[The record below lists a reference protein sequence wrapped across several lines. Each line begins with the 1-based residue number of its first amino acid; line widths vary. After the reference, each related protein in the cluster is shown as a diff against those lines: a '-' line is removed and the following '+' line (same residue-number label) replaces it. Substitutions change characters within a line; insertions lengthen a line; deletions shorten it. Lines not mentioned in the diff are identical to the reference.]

1 MALTSERFELGP
13 RIGRGS
19 AGDVHTARD
28 KLTDD
33 VVAVKLVDLEEAE
46 DEVEDI
52 QREISYLM
60 QCSSPFVTKYL
71 GCWLDPGS
79 TRLAIA
85 MEYMAGGSVADL
97 ISEAFG
103 GPLPESACAVVC
115 RDLLYALDYLHG
127 EGKIHRDVK
136 CANVLLTAAGEIR
149 LADFGVAGTLTQ
161 TLGGNKRRTFTGT
174 PFWMAP
180 EVIQAHESDGY
191 NSKCDIWSLGIT
203 AMEAA
208 NGTPPYSDLHPMRVL
223 FFIPKNPPPR
233 LEGASFSAEFKEFCA
248 SCLQKDP
255 DRRPRAAQLVNHR
268 FIADAPERCDELVDR
283 VTRRMRGETR
293 VASTSEMNDSPSNA
307 TAEDTRA
314 STVQNHKA
322 SAPSWDF
329 GDGTL
334 KRFNKPGAGPPK
346 MTDEDKRRD
355 AVDDDSDEEDAD
367 YDSTVKTRLD
377 GEETK
382 KVVGEERKFVA
393 VEPPRRE
400 EPPPRVTPDSNIA
413 AVAKSTPA
421 IASVLSPAAS
431 LAASGR
437 GGSVGAAAAAAAVTA
452 ALAKLEL
459 EASGST
465 AAMLVGILER
475 LSGPVADTDPDLRTA
490 AARARLLFG
499 GSETERGRSR
509 VDGAGGEGAGG
520 CASERPGRLSP
531 RQVAAGPEARVIVR
545 RPAVTPFILIAR
557 ERR

>member
-1 MALTSERFELGP
+1 MTSERFELGP

-97 ISEAFG
+97 ISDAFG

-136 CANVLLTAAGEIR
+136 CANVLLTGAGEIR

-248 SCLQKDP
+248 ACLQKDP

-283 VTRRMRGETR
+283 VTRRMRGET
-293 VASTSEMNDSPSNA
+293 STSEMNDSPSNA
-307 TAEDTRA
+307 NAEDT

-322 SAPSWDF
+322 SVPSWDF

-377 GEETK
+377 GEET

-499 GSETERGRSR
+499 GSERE
-509 VDGAGGEGAGG
+509 AGGH
-520 CASERPGRLSP
+520 ASTE
-531 RQVAAGPEARVIVR
+531 
-545 RPAVTPFILIAR
+545 PAVREPEVVPQNALADFLLAR
-557 ERR
+557 WQRDLKPASSYVVPR

>member
-1 MALTSERFELGP
+1 MTSERFELGP

-97 ISEAFG
+97 ISDAFG

-136 CANVLLTAAGEIR
+136 CANVLLTGAGEIR
-149 LADFGVAGTLTQ
+149 LADFGVAGTLPQ

-233 LEGASFSAEFKEFCA
+233 LEGASFSASFKEFCA
-248 SCLQKDP
+248 ACLQKDP

-283 VTRRMRGETR
+283 VTRRMRGET
-293 VASTSEMNDSPSNA
+293 STSEMNDSPSNA
-307 TAEDTRA
+307 NAEDT

-382 KVVGEERKFVA
+382 VVGEERKFVA

-421 IASVLSPAAS
+421 IAFVLSPAAS
-431 LAASGR
+431 VAASGR
-437 GGSVGAAAAAAAVTA
+437 GGSVGAAAAAAVTA

-499 GSETERGRSR
+499 GSERE
-509 VDGAGGEGAGG
+509 AGGH
-520 CASERPGRLSP
+520 ASTE
-531 RQVAAGPEARVIVR
+531 
-545 RPAVTPFILIAR
+545 PAVREPEVVPQNALADFLLAR
-557 ERR
+557 WQRDLKPASSYVVPR

>member
-97 ISEAFG
+97 ISDAFG

-136 CANVLLTAAGEIR
+136 CANVLLTGAGEIR
-149 LADFGVAGTLTQ
+149 LADFGVAGTLPQ

-233 LEGASFSAEFKEFCA
+233 LEGASFSASFKEFCA
-248 SCLQKDP
+248 ACLQKDP

-283 VTRRMRGETR
+283 VTRRMRGET
-293 VASTSEMNDSPSNA
+293 STSEMNDSPSNA
-307 TAEDTRA
+307 NAEDT

-382 KVVGEERKFVA
+382 VVGEERKFVA

-437 GGSVGAAAAAAAVTA
+437 GGSVGAAAAAAAATA

-499 GSETERGRSR
+499 GSERE
-509 VDGAGGEGAGG
+509 AGGH
-520 CASERPGRLSP
+520 ASTE
-531 RQVAAGPEARVIVR
+531 
-545 RPAVTPFILIAR
+545 PAVREPEVVPQNALADFLLAR
-557 ERR
+557 WQRDLKPASSYVVPR

>member
-1 MALTSERFELGP
+1 MGMALTSERFELGP

-136 CANVLLTAAGEIR
+136 CANVLLTGAGEIR

-248 SCLQKDP
+248 ACLQKDP

-382 KVVGEERKFVA
+382 VVGEGTKFVA

-499 GSETERGRSR
+499 GSER
-509 VDGAGGEGAGG
+509 GAGGH
-520 CASERPGRLSP
+520 ASTE
-531 RQVAAGPEARVIVR
+531 
-545 RPAVTPFILIAR
+545 PAVREPEVVPQNALADFLLAR
-557 ERR
+557 WQRDLKPASSYVVPR

>member
-97 ISEAFG
+97 ISDAFG

-293 VASTSEMNDSPSNA
+293 DASTSEMNDSPSNA
-307 TAEDTRA
+307 NAEDTRA
-314 STVQNHKA
+314 SIQNHKA
-322 SAPSWDF
+322 SVPSWDF

-499 GSETERGRSR
+499 GSERE
-509 VDGAGGEGAGG
+509 AGGH
-520 CASERPGRLSP
+520 ASTE
-531 RQVAAGPEARVIVR
+531 
-545 RPAVTPFILIAR
+545 PAVREPEVVPQNALADFLLAR
-557 ERR
+557 WQRDLKPASSYVVPR

>member
-1 MALTSERFELGP
+1 MGMALTSERFELGP

-248 SCLQKDP
+248 ACLQKDP

-283 VTRRMRGETR
+283 VTRRMRGET
-293 VASTSEMNDSPSNA
+293 STSEMNDSPSNA
-307 TAEDTRA
+307 NAEDTRA
-314 STVQNHKA
+314 TIQNHKA

-499 GSETERGRSR
+499 GSER
-509 VDGAGGEGAGG
+509 GAGGH
-520 CASERPGRLSP
+520 ASTE
-531 RQVAAGPEARVIVR
+531 
-545 RPAVTPFILIAR
+545 PAVREPEVVPQNALADFLLAR
-557 ERR
+557 WQRDLKPASSYVVPR

>member
-97 ISEAFG
+97 ISDAFG

-136 CANVLLTAAGEIR
+136 CANVLLTGAGEIR

-283 VTRRMRGETR
+283 VTRRMRGET
-293 VASTSEMNDSPSNA
+293 STSEMNDSPSNA
-307 TAEDTRA
+307 NAEDTRT

-382 KVVGEERKFVA
+382 VVGEGTKFVA

-499 GSETERGRSR
+499 GSERE
-509 VDGAGGEGAGG
+509 AGGH
-520 CASERPGRLSP
+520 ASTE
-531 RQVAAGPEARVIVR
+531 
-545 RPAVTPFILIAR
+545 PAVREPEVVPQNALADFLLAR
-557 ERR
+557 WQRDLKPASSYVVPR

>member
-136 CANVLLTAAGEIR
+136 CANVLLTGAGEIR

-248 SCLQKDP
+248 ACLQKDP

-283 VTRRMRGETR
+283 VTRRMRGET
-293 VASTSEMNDSPSNA
+293 STSEMNDSPSNA
-307 TAEDTRA
+307 NAEDTRA
-314 STVQNHKA
+314 TIQNHKA

-382 KVVGEERKFVA
+382 VVGEETKFVA

-499 GSETERGRSR
+499 GSER
-509 VDGAGGEGAGG
+509 GAGGH
-520 CASERPGRLSP
+520 ASTE
-531 RQVAAGPEARVIVR
+531 
-545 RPAVTPFILIAR
+545 PAVREPEVVPQNALADFLLAR
-557 ERR
+557 WQRDLKPASSYVVPR

>member
-97 ISEAFG
+97 ISDAFG

-136 CANVLLTAAGEIR
+136 CANVLLTGAGEIR

-248 SCLQKDP
+248 ACLQKDP

-382 KVVGEERKFVA
+382 VVGEERKFVA

-499 GSETERGRSR
+499 GSERE
-509 VDGAGGEGAGG
+509 AGGH
-520 CASERPGRLSP
+520 ASTE
-531 RQVAAGPEARVIVR
+531 
-545 RPAVTPFILIAR
+545 PAVREPEVVPQNALADFLLAR
-557 ERR
+557 WQRDLKPASSYVVLR

>member
-136 CANVLLTAAGEIR
+136 CANVLLTGAGEIR

-248 SCLQKDP
+248 ACLQKDP

-307 TAEDTRA
+307 NAEDTRA
-314 STVQNHKA
+314 TIQNHKA

-382 KVVGEERKFVA
+382 VVGEETKFVA

-499 GSETERGRSR
+499 GSER
-509 VDGAGGEGAGG
+509 GAGGH
-520 CASERPGRLSP
+520 ASTE
-531 RQVAAGPEARVIVR
+531 
-545 RPAVTPFILIAR
+545 PAVREPEVVPQNALADFLLAR
-557 ERR
+557 WQRDLKPASSYVVPR

>member
-307 TAEDTRA
+307 NAEDTRA

-382 KVVGEERKFVA
+382 VVGEGTKFVA

-499 GSETERGRSR
+499 GSERE
-509 VDGAGGEGAGG
+509 AGGH
-520 CASERPGRLSP
+520 ASTE
-531 RQVAAGPEARVIVR
+531 
-545 RPAVTPFILIAR
+545 PAVREPEVVPQNALADFLLAR
-557 ERR
+557 WQRDLKPASSYVVPR

>member
-97 ISEAFG
+97 ISDAFG

-248 SCLQKDP
+248 ACLQKDP

-307 TAEDTRA
+307 NAEDTRA

-382 KVVGEERKFVA
+382 VVGEGTKFVA

-499 GSETERGRSR
+499 GSERE
-509 VDGAGGEGAGG
+509 AGGH
-520 CASERPGRLSP
+520 ASTE
-531 RQVAAGPEARVIVR
+531 
-545 RPAVTPFILIAR
+545 PAVREPEVVPQNALADFLLAR
-557 ERR
+557 WQRDLKPASSYVVPR

>member
-355 AVDDDSDEEDAD
+355 AVDDDSDEDDAD

-499 GSETERGRSR
+499 GSET
-509 VDGAGGEGAGG
+509 GAGGH
-520 CASERPGRLSP
+520 ASTE
-531 RQVAAGPEARVIVR
+531 
-545 RPAVTPFILIAR
+545 PAVREPEVVPQNALADFLLAR
-557 ERR
+557 WQRDLKPASSYVVPR

>member
-307 TAEDTRA
+307 NAEDTRA

-382 KVVGEERKFVA
+382 KVVGEETKFVA

-499 GSETERGRSR
+499 GSERE
-509 VDGAGGEGAGG
+509 AGGH
-520 CASERPGRLSP
+520 ASTE
-531 RQVAAGPEARVIVR
+531 
-545 RPAVTPFILIAR
+545 PAVREPEVVPQNALADFLLAR
-557 ERR
+557 WQRDLKPASSYVVPR

>member
-1 MALTSERFELGP
+1 MGMALTSERFELGP

-97 ISEAFG
+97 ISDAFG

-136 CANVLLTAAGEIR
+136 CANVLLTGAGEIR

-283 VTRRMRGETR
+283 VTRRMRGET
-293 VASTSEMNDSPSNA
+293 STSEMNDSPSNA
-307 TAEDTRA
+307 NAEDTRA
-314 STVQNHKA
+314 TIQNHKA

-382 KVVGEERKFVA
+382 VVGEGTKFVA

-499 GSETERGRSR
+499 GSERE
-509 VDGAGGEGAGG
+509 AGGH
-520 CASERPGRLSP
+520 ASTE
-531 RQVAAGPEARVIVR
+531 
-545 RPAVTPFILIAR
+545 PAVREPEVVPQNALADFLLAR
-557 ERR
+557 WQRDLKPASSYVVPR

>member
-97 ISEAFG
+97 ISDAFG

-136 CANVLLTAAGEIR
+136 CANVLLTGAGEIR

-174 PFWMAP
+174 PFWLAP

-283 VTRRMRGETR
+283 VTRRMRGET
-293 VASTSEMNDSPSNA
+293 STSEMNDSPSNA
-307 TAEDTRA
+307 NAEDTRT

-382 KVVGEERKFVA
+382 VVGEGTKFVA

-499 GSETERGRSR
+499 GSER
-509 VDGAGGEGAGG
+509 GAGGH
-520 CASERPGRLSP
+520 ASTE
-531 RQVAAGPEARVIVR
+531 
-545 RPAVTPFILIAR
+545 PAVREPEVVPQNALADFLLAR
-557 ERR
+557 WQRDLKPASSYVVPR

>member
-248 SCLQKDP
+248 ACLQKDP

-499 GSETERGRSR
+499 GSERE
-509 VDGAGGEGAGG
+509 AGGH
-520 CASERPGRLSP
+520 ASTE
-531 RQVAAGPEARVIVR
+531 
-545 RPAVTPFILIAR
+545 PAVREPEVVPQNALADFLLAR
-557 ERR
+557 WQRDLKPASSYVVPR

>member
-1 MALTSERFELGP
+1 LGMALTSERFELGP

-136 CANVLLTAAGEIR
+136 CANVLLTGAGEIR

-248 SCLQKDP
+248 ACLQKDP

-283 VTRRMRGETR
+283 VTRRMRGET
-293 VASTSEMNDSPSNA
+293 STSEMNDSPSNA
-307 TAEDTRA
+307 NAEDTRA
-314 STVQNHKA
+314 SIQNHKA

-355 AVDDDSDEEDAD
+355 AVDDDSDEDDAD

-382 KVVGEERKFVA
+382 KVVGGETKFVA

-499 GSETERGRSR
+499 GSERE
-509 VDGAGGEGAGG
+509 AGGH
-520 CASERPGRLSP
+520 ASTE
-531 RQVAAGPEARVIVR
+531 
-545 RPAVTPFILIAR
+545 PAVREPEVVPQNALADFLLAR
-557 ERR
+557 WQRDLKPASSYVVPR

>member
-1 MALTSERFELGP
+1 MTSERFELGP

-97 ISEAFG
+97 ISDAFG

-355 AVDDDSDEEDAD
+355 AVDDDSDDEEDAD

-499 GSETERGRSR
+499 GSERE
-509 VDGAGGEGAGG
+509 AGGH
-520 CASERPGRLSP
+520 ASTE
-531 RQVAAGPEARVIVR
+531 
-545 RPAVTPFILIAR
+545 PAVREPEVVPQNALADFLLAR
-557 ERR
+557 WQRDLKPASSYVVPR

>member
-136 CANVLLTAAGEIR
+136 CANVLLTGAGEIR

-248 SCLQKDP
+248 ACLQKDP

-283 VTRRMRGETR
+283 VTRRMRGET
-293 VASTSEMNDSPSNA
+293 STSEMNDSPSNA
-307 TAEDTRA
+307 NAEDTRT

-382 KVVGEERKFVA
+382 VVGEGTKFVA

-499 GSETERGRSR
+499 GSER
-509 VDGAGGEGAGG
+509 GAGGH
-520 CASERPGRLSP
+520 ASTE
-531 RQVAAGPEARVIVR
+531 
-545 RPAVTPFILIAR
+545 PAVREPEVVPQNALADFLLAR
-557 ERR
+557 WQRDLKPASSYVVPR

>member
-19 AGDVHTARD
+19 AGDVYTARD

-97 ISEAFG
+97 ISDAFG

-136 CANVLLTAAGEIR
+136 CANVLLTGAGEIR
-149 LADFGVAGTLTQ
+149 LADFGVAGTLPQ

-233 LEGASFSAEFKEFCA
+233 LGGASFSASFKEFCA
-248 SCLQKDP
+248 ACLQKDP

-283 VTRRMRGETR
+283 VTRRMRGET
-293 VASTSEMNDSPSNA
+293 STSEMNDSPSNA
-307 TAEDTRA
+307 NAEDT

-322 SAPSWDF
+322 SVPSWDF

-355 AVDDDSDEEDAD
+355 AVDDDSDDEEDAD

-377 GEETK
+377 GEET

-499 GSETERGRSR
+499 GSERE
-509 VDGAGGEGAGG
+509 AGGH
-520 CASERPGRLSP
+520 ASTE
-531 RQVAAGPEARVIVR
+531 
-545 RPAVTPFILIAR
+545 PAVREPEVVPQNALADFLLAR
-557 ERR
+557 WQRDLKPASSYVVPR

>member
-97 ISEAFG
+97 ISDAFG

-136 CANVLLTAAGEIR
+136 CANVLLTGAGEIR

-248 SCLQKDP
+248 ACLQKDP

-283 VTRRMRGETR
+283 VTRRMRGET
-293 VASTSEMNDSPSNA
+293 STSEMNDSPSNA
-307 TAEDTRA
+307 NAEDTRT

-382 KVVGEERKFVA
+382 VVGEGTKFVA

-499 GSETERGRSR
+499 GSERE
-509 VDGAGGEGAGG
+509 AGGH
-520 CASERPGRLSP
+520 ASTE
-531 RQVAAGPEARVIVR
+531 
-545 RPAVTPFILIAR
+545 PAVREPEVVPQNALADFLLAR
-557 ERR
+557 WQRDLKPASSYVVPR

>member
-293 VASTSEMNDSPSNA
+293 DASTSEMNDSPSNA
-307 TAEDTRA
+307 NAEDTRA

-499 GSETERGRSR
+499 GSERE
-509 VDGAGGEGAGG
+509 AGGH
-520 CASERPGRLSP
+520 ASTE
-531 RQVAAGPEARVIVR
+531 
-545 RPAVTPFILIAR
+545 PAVREPEVVPQNALADFLLAR
-557 ERR
+557 WQRDLKPASSYVVPR

>member
-97 ISEAFG
+97 ISDAFG

-136 CANVLLTAAGEIR
+136 CANVLLTGAGEIR

-233 LEGASFSAEFKEFCA
+233 LEGALFSAEFKEFCA
-248 SCLQKDP
+248 ACLQKDP

-283 VTRRMRGETR
+283 VMRRMRGET
-293 VASTSEMNDSPSNA
+293 STSEMNDSPSNA
-307 TAEDTRA
+307 NAEDTRT

-382 KVVGEERKFVA
+382 VVGEGTKFVA

-499 GSETERGRSR
+499 GSERE
-509 VDGAGGEGAGG
+509 AGGH
-520 CASERPGRLSP
+520 ASTE
-531 RQVAAGPEARVIVR
+531 
-545 RPAVTPFILIAR
+545 PAVREPEVVPQNALADFLLAR
-557 ERR
+557 WQRDLKPASSYVVPR

>member
-1 MALTSERFELGP
+1 MTSERFELGP

-97 ISEAFG
+97 ISDAFG

-136 CANVLLTAAGEIR
+136 CANVLLTGAGEIR
-149 LADFGVAGTLTQ
+149 LADFGVAGTLPQ

-233 LEGASFSAEFKEFCA
+233 LEGASFSASFKEFCA
-248 SCLQKDP
+248 ACLQKDP

-283 VTRRMRGETR
+283 VTRRMRGET
-293 VASTSEMNDSPSNA
+293 STSEMNDSPSNA
-307 TAEDTRA
+307 NAEDT

-322 SAPSWDF
+322 SVPSWDF

-377 GEETK
+377 GEET

-499 GSETERGRSR
+499 GSERE
-509 VDGAGGEGAGG
+509 AGGH
-520 CASERPGRLSP
+520 ASTE
-531 RQVAAGPEARVIVR
+531 
-545 RPAVTPFILIAR
+545 PAVREPEVVPQNALADFLLAR
-557 ERR
+557 WQRDLKPASSYVVPR

>member
-97 ISEAFG
+97 ISDAFG

-136 CANVLLTAAGEIR
+136 CANVLLTGAGEIR
-149 LADFGVAGTLTQ
+149 LADFGVAGTLPQ

-233 LEGASFSAEFKEFCA
+233 LEGASFSASFKEFCA
-248 SCLQKDP
+248 ACLQKDP

-283 VTRRMRGETR
+283 VTRRMRGET
-293 VASTSEMNDSPSNA
+293 STSEMNDSPSNA
-307 TAEDTRA
+307 NAEDT

-382 KVVGEERKFVA
+382 VVGEERKFVA

-437 GGSVGAAAAAAAVTA
+437 GGSVGAAAAAAVTA

-499 GSETERGRSR
+499 GSERE
-509 VDGAGGEGAGG
+509 AGGH
-520 CASERPGRLSP
+520 ASTE
-531 RQVAAGPEARVIVR
+531 
-545 RPAVTPFILIAR
+545 PAVREPEVVPQNALADFLLAR
-557 ERR
+557 WQRDLKPASSYVVPR

>member
-97 ISEAFG
+97 ISDAFG

-233 LEGASFSAEFKEFCA
+233 LEGASFSASFKEFCA
-248 SCLQKDP
+248 ACLQKDP

-283 VTRRMRGETR
+283 VTRRMRGET
-293 VASTSEMNDSPSNA
+293 ASTSANDSPSNA
-307 TAEDTRA
+307 NAEDTRA
-314 STVQNHKA
+314 TIQNHKA

-334 KRFNKPGAGPPK
+334 KRFNKPGAGPPM

-377 GEETK
+377 GEET

-499 GSETERGRSR
+499 GSERE
-509 VDGAGGEGAGG
+509 AGGH
-520 CASERPGRLSP
+520 ASTE
-531 RQVAAGPEARVIVR
+531 
-545 RPAVTPFILIAR
+545 PAVREPEVVPQNALADFLLAR
-557 ERR
+557 WQRDLKPASSYVVPR

>member
-1 MALTSERFELGP
+1 MGMALTSERFELGP

-136 CANVLLTAAGEIR
+136 CANVLLTGAGEIR

-248 SCLQKDP
+248 ACLQKDP

-382 KVVGEERKFVA
+382 KVVGGETKFVA

-499 GSETERGRSR
+499 GSERE
-509 VDGAGGEGAGG
+509 AGGH
-520 CASERPGRLSP
+520 ASTE
-531 RQVAAGPEARVIVR
+531 
-545 RPAVTPFILIAR
+545 PAVREPEVVPQNALADFLLAR
-557 ERR
+557 WQRDLKPASSYVVPR

>member
-136 CANVLLTAAGEIR
+136 CANVLLTGAGEIR

-334 KRFNKPGAGPPK
+334 KRFNKPGAGPPM

-499 GSETERGRSR
+499 GSERE
-509 VDGAGGEGAGG
+509 AGGH
-520 CASERPGRLSP
+520 ASTE
-531 RQVAAGPEARVIVR
+531 
-545 RPAVTPFILIAR
+545 PAVREPEVVPQNALADFLLAR
-557 ERR
+557 WQRDLKPASSYVVPR

>member
-1 MALTSERFELGP
+1 MTSERFELGP

-97 ISEAFG
+97 ISDAFG

-136 CANVLLTAAGEIR
+136 CANVLLTGAGEIR
-149 LADFGVAGTLTQ
+149 LADFGVAGTLPQ

-248 SCLQKDP
+248 ACLQKDP

-283 VTRRMRGETR
+283 VTRRMRGET
-293 VASTSEMNDSPSNA
+293 STSEMNDSPSNA
-307 TAEDTRA
+307 NAEDT

-322 SAPSWDF
+322 SVPSWDF

-377 GEETK
+377 GEET

-499 GSETERGRSR
+499 GSERE
-509 VDGAGGEGAGG
+509 AGGH
-520 CASERPGRLSP
+520 ASTE
-531 RQVAAGPEARVIVR
+531 
-545 RPAVTPFILIAR
+545 PAVREPEVVPQNALADFLLAR
-557 ERR
+557 WQRDLKPASSYVVPR

>member
-1 MALTSERFELGP
+1 MTSERFELGP

-97 ISEAFG
+97 ISDAFG

-136 CANVLLTAAGEIR
+136 CANVLLTGAGEIR
-149 LADFGVAGTLTQ
+149 LADFGVAGTLPQ

-233 LEGASFSAEFKEFCA
+233 LEGASFSASFKEFCA
-248 SCLQKDP
+248 ACLQKDP

-355 AVDDDSDEEDAD
+355 AVDDDSDDEEDAD

-377 GEETK
+377 GEET

-499 GSETERGRSR
+499 GSERE
-509 VDGAGGEGAGG
+509 AGGH
-520 CASERPGRLSP
+520 ASTE
-531 RQVAAGPEARVIVR
+531 
-545 RPAVTPFILIAR
+545 PAVREPEVVPQNALADFLLAR
-557 ERR
+557 WQRDLKPASSYVVPR

>member
-1 MALTSERFELGP
+1 MTSERFELGP

-97 ISEAFG
+97 ISDAFG

-136 CANVLLTAAGEIR
+136 CANVLLTGAGEIR
-149 LADFGVAGTLTQ
+149 LADFGVAGTLPQ

-248 SCLQKDP
+248 ACLQKDP

-283 VTRRMRGETR
+283 VTRRMRGET
-293 VASTSEMNDSPSNA
+293 STSEMNDSPSNA
-307 TAEDTRA
+307 NAEDTRT

-382 KVVGEERKFVA
+382 VVGEGTKFVA

-499 GSETERGRSR
+499 GSERE
-509 VDGAGGEGAGG
+509 AGGH
-520 CASERPGRLSP
+520 ASTE
-531 RQVAAGPEARVIVR
+531 
-545 RPAVTPFILIAR
+545 PAVREPEVVPQNALADFLLAR
-557 ERR
+557 WQRDLKPASSYVVPR

>member
-382 KVVGEERKFVA
+382 AKVVGEETKFVA

-413 AVAKSTPA
+413 AVAKCTPA

-499 GSETERGRSR
+499 GSERE
-509 VDGAGGEGAGG
+509 AGGH
-520 CASERPGRLSP
+520 ASTE
-531 RQVAAGPEARVIVR
+531 
-545 RPAVTPFILIAR
+545 PAVREPEVVPQNALADFLLAR
-557 ERR
+557 WQRDLKPASSYVVPR

>member
-97 ISEAFG
+97 ISDAFG

-136 CANVLLTAAGEIR
+136 CANVLLTGAGEIR

-283 VTRRMRGETR
+283 VTRRMRGET
-293 VASTSEMNDSPSNA
+293 STSEMNDSPSNA
-307 TAEDTRA
+307 NAEDTRT

-377 GEETK
+377 GEET

-499 GSETERGRSR
+499 GSERE
-509 VDGAGGEGAGG
+509 AGGH
-520 CASERPGRLSP
+520 ASTE
-531 RQVAAGPEARVIVR
+531 
-545 RPAVTPFILIAR
+545 PAVREPEVVPQNALADFLLAR
-557 ERR
+557 WQRDLKPASSYVVPR

>member
-97 ISEAFG
+97 ISDAFG

-136 CANVLLTAAGEIR
+136 CANVLLTGAGEIR

-248 SCLQKDP
+248 ACLQKDP

-283 VTRRMRGETR
+283 VTRRMRGET
-293 VASTSEMNDSPSNA
+293 STSEMNDSPSNA
-307 TAEDTRA
+307 NAEDTRA
-314 STVQNHKA
+314 TIQNHKA

-382 KVVGEERKFVA
+382 VVGEGTKFVA

-499 GSETERGRSR
+499 GSER
-509 VDGAGGEGAGG
+509 GAGGH
-520 CASERPGRLSP
+520 ASTE
-531 RQVAAGPEARVIVR
+531 
-545 RPAVTPFILIAR
+545 PAVREPEVVPQNALADFLLAR
-557 ERR
+557 WQRDLKPASSYVVPR

>member
-97 ISEAFG
+97 ISDAFG

-283 VTRRMRGETR
+283 VTRRMRGET
-293 VASTSEMNDSPSNA
+293 STSEMNDSPSNA
-307 TAEDTRA
+307 NAEDTRT

-382 KVVGEERKFVA
+382 VVGEGTKFVA

-499 GSETERGRSR
+499 GSERE
-509 VDGAGGEGAGG
+509 AGGH
-520 CASERPGRLSP
+520 ASTE
-531 RQVAAGPEARVIVR
+531 
-545 RPAVTPFILIAR
+545 PAVREPEVVPQNALADFLLAR
-557 ERR
+557 WQRDLKPASSYVVPR

>member
-1 MALTSERFELGP
+1 MGMALTSERFELGP

-307 TAEDTRA
+307 NAEDTRA

-382 KVVGEERKFVA
+382 KVVGEETKFVA

-499 GSETERGRSR
+499 GSERE
-509 VDGAGGEGAGG
+509 AGGH
-520 CASERPGRLSP
+520 ASTE
-531 RQVAAGPEARVIVR
+531 
-545 RPAVTPFILIAR
+545 PAVREPEVVPQNALADFLLAR
-557 ERR
+557 WQRDLKPASSYVVPR

>member
-1 MALTSERFELGP
+1 MGMALTSERFELGP

-97 ISEAFG
+97 ISDAFG

-136 CANVLLTAAGEIR
+136 CANVLLTGAGEIR

-248 SCLQKDP
+248 ACLQKDP

-283 VTRRMRGETR
+283 VTRRMRGET
-293 VASTSEMNDSPSNA
+293 STSEMNDSPSNA
-307 TAEDTRA
+307 NAEDTRA
-314 STVQNHKA
+314 TIQNHKA

-382 KVVGEERKFVA
+382 VVGEETKFVA

-499 GSETERGRSR
+499 GSER
-509 VDGAGGEGAGG
+509 GAGGH
-520 CASERPGRLSP
+520 ASTE
-531 RQVAAGPEARVIVR
+531 
-545 RPAVTPFILIAR
+545 PAVREPEVVPQNALADFLLAR
-557 ERR
+557 WQRDLKPASSYVVPR